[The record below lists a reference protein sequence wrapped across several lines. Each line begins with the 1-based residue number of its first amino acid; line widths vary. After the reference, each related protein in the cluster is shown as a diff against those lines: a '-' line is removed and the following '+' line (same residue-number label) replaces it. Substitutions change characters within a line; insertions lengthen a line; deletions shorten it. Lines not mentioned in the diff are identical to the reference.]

1 MQRDKE
7 RGGKTAQQ
15 HHQQRRSEGGGES
28 TCTSGGPIGRHT
40 TKLNDSKRCK
50 IERFLCEVN
59 NTFDMAPKCSR
70 RERDRAR
77 EIAKNK
83 YRIMHDIYTYIVCM
97 LYICR
102 MAQPE
107 VCRPRGGSALLCS
120 AWGTS
125 LHAFCGL
132 GPNKFMIY

>member
-1 MQRDKE
+1 MQRE
-7 RGGKTAQQ
+7 RREGKDSSTTSSTKKVGG
-15 HHQQRRSEGGGES
+15 RGEG

-70 RERDRAR
+70 RERERGR
-77 EIAKNK
+77 GIAKNK
-83 YRIMHDIYTYIVCM
+83 HRIMHDIYTYILCM

-107 VCRPRGGSALLCS
+107 VCRPRGGSALLC
-120 AWGTS
+120 
-125 LHAFCGL
+125 L
-132 GPNKFMIY
+132 GHLFTCILRAGAE